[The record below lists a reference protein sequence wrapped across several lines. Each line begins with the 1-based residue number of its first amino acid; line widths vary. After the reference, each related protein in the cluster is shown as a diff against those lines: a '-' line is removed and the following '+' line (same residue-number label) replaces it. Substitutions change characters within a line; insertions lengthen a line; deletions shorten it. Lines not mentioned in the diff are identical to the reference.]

1 MALQHVILGRRFGDF
16 NPQNITQEALGNVVE
31 DALTQAGMPLGGA
44 HTPTRFFFPTA
55 EFTNR
60 VEVLDTS
67 DVPATYRFV
76 RTNFPADA
84 GVVSGERVA
93 VGSFNGDCPFIC
105 VWESTRLAGLH
116 GGFRCLI
123 RPDKGT
129 PNLLEATMTHFAP
142 RQTFAW
148 IGGGIGPCCWMPDY
162 GTKPEILDPAK
173 SRHHALLSSCLTR
186 TTPRSPF
193 GAGHL
198 SVDLYALAAGLLQ
211 EVGVPADHITID
223 GRCTCCAGGP
233 GNYAYWSLTRH
244 RKDGG
249 TDGRNLSL
257 AWLDSAVDYTIEPTP

>member
-16 NPQNITQEALGNVVE
+16 NPQNIAQKKFGNIIE
-31 DALTQAGMPLGGA
+31 DALTQAGMPLGA
-44 HTPTRFFFPTA
+44 HAPTRFFFPTA
-55 EFTNR
+55 KFTNR
-60 VEVLDTS
+60 VAALDTI
-67 DVPATYRFV
+67 DVPVAYRFT

-84 GVVSGERVA
+84 GIVNGERAA

-105 VWESTRLAGLH
+105 VWEGTRLAGLH

-123 RPDKGT
+123 RADNGE
-129 PNLLEATMTHFAP
+129 PNLLEAVIAHFHPAK
-142 RQTFAW
+142 TFAW
-148 IGGGIGPCCWMPDY
+148 IGGGIGPCCWMPDSA
-162 GTKPEILDPAK
+162 TKPEILDPKK
-173 SRHHALLSSCLTR
+173 SRHSQLLSSCLTR

-193 GAGHL
+193 GPGHL

-233 GNYAYWSLTRH
+233 GNYAYWSFTRH